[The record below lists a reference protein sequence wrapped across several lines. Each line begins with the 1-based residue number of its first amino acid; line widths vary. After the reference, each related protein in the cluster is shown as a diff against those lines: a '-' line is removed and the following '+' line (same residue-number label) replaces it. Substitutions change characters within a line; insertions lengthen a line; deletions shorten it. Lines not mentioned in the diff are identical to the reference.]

1 MADLLTTTRQEIEQ
15 RLQELRPLV
24 AEAERLE
31 RALSA
36 LSAADEEVDADAV
49 APRPVPRAAQG
60 APTRPGRPVAPSDGA
75 ARRRGAPRGRRGGAT
90 RANEFLEIIREGSG
104 TSIGEA
110 AARMGT
116 SPNYLYRLAA
126 TLQEEGL
133 IEKRGRSFVATGAA
147 RGAGAQVESDP
158 ASAWESSSAVALPGE
173 VHPEEVGPD
182 VEPAGGPEPAAETS
196 PYGSL
201 DAPPGPTAAIDAV
214 PPAPPGTG
222 FDGDG
227 LEDRQVDAGSD
238 PAMSIPESVADV
250 EPDLGPDA
258 GGEVEQGLG
267 PEAGADV
274 EPDLGLDAGGDV
286 EQGLEPYAGADRGQ
300 NLDAEIGADGGQD
313 LRPDEAGAQRE
324 SADPG
329 GGDEVDRPPT
339 SPPRRPSFDF

>member
-36 LSAADEEVDADAV
+36 LSAADEEVDTGDAATHSAQS
-49 APRPVPRAAQG
+49 APARRERSP
-60 APTRPGRPVAPSDGA
+60 APSEGT
-75 ARRRGAPRGRRGGAT
+75 ARRRGAPRGRRGGPT

-104 TSIGEA
+104 SSIGEA

-133 IEKRGRSFVATGAA
+133 IEKRGRSFVAAGAA

-158 ASAWESSSAVALPGE
+158 ASAWESSSAVAMPAE
-173 VHPEEVGPD
+173 THPEEVGPG
-182 VEPAGGPEPAAETS
+182 VAPAGGPGAAAETS

-201 DAPPGPTAAIDAV
+201 DAAPGPTAAIDAV

-227 LEDRQVDAGSD
+227 LVDTQVAADDD
-238 PAMSIPESVADV
+238 PGMSIPESGDDA
-250 EPDLGPDA
+250 EPDL
-258 GGEVEQGLG
+258 E
-267 PEAGADV
+267 PEARSAQEGEPLADGYPGERPHEV
-274 EPDLGLDAGGDV
+274 A
-286 EQGLEPYAGADRGQ
+286 
-300 NLDAEIGADGGQD
+300 DAEPQ
-313 LRPDEAGAQRE
+313 P
-324 SADPG
+324 ADPG
-329 GGDEVDRPPT
+329 GGEDPGLPGT
-339 SPPRRPSFDF
+339 SPPQRPSFDF